1 MKTYYSDFIGH
12 CARYYARCVCGHV
25 TPDFAS
31 DAERGNYMACDAALR
46 TFGAVESRIILE
58 VYAHMLPGSV
68 VVPSISCTVRRIA
81 EQHKTTPESVWK
93 LISTFERRAAK
104 KRGLL

>member
-31 DAERGNYMACDAALR
+31 DAERGNYMACDAAIR
-46 TFGAVESRIILE
+46 TFNERESRIILA
-58 VYAHMLPGSV
+58 VYSNMLPGSV
-68 VVPSISCTVRRIA
+68 LVPTITTTVKRIA
-81 EQHKTTPESVWK
+81 AQYQSTPEAVWK
-93 LISTFERRAAK
+93 LLSTFERRAAK